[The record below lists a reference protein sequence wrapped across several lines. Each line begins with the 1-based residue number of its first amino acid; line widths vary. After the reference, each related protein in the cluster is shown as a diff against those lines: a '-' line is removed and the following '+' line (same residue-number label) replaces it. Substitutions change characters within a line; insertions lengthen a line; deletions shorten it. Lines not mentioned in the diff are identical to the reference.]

1 MEPARRRQG
10 STLVVVA
17 ALLAL
22 LAVLGYMMFRMT
34 SQELES
40 ATYFSE
46 GAKELQTAS
55 VDPDVYFGLALEQF
69 INGPTAAYP
78 NSALYGGRGSML
90 ATLVGRDGKPY
101 NGVGILLMTSGGLP
115 RVDQNRDG
123 APDGN
128 QSLLEINDSA
138 AANGGAPRDISSH
151 PEPDADYTAPDIN
164 SPFLAFVG
172 YTVDDKGKP
181 VFVVIP
187 SFHRPQYLRTSV
199 GPQFKPYLDPHSDPA
214 TVAKMLA
221 PHVEH
226 LDGATG
232 VRRFIS
238 PSEPLPA
245 GATGPYPFRRYN
257 QGAYGMRT
265 WTQNTAYGVDEWVVR
280 PDPDSNG
287 WFYRCVTAGTS
298 GGSDPA
304 WSTTD
309 GVTFADGGVT
319 WETRKQPVPEYD
331 ADPSGGGSKDSVYV
345 DLDLPVQQLGSGQK
359 YIPLVAFK
367 VVDADGLANLNAHG
381 RLNGNVTV
389 GSNPFGGGNFVHLS
403 HMGLAPAEINLL
415 WLLTAHPGNDLKAG
429 DVPAEVFED
438 LIAYFGHQPSAASFV
453 EAANMEAFLLKVG
466 RFKTSGGAPVDVFDG
481 VFGELARFQ
490 SATNPSEFPFP
501 GRSQFDD
508 NNNRTY
514 GDAPATASVRPFGS
528 PLDWLAAGSA
538 YDATGKFR
546 RFYGP
551 ANNLN
556 RWPQF
561 VSVATR
567 GNYDYANLLSGQLMV
582 DSGGAPIA
590 ASEPLIDDPEEL
602 EQDRR
607 FADATIDRLLE
618 VSEMFFLAASNTD
631 YFNVGAS
638 SRLEKLLNWNFS
650 RNARAKEI
658 RQQFT
663 TISHDAQAYGMHR
676 PAAGAAAKFRPWEF
690 TAVAGT
696 NFVGDT
702 RYRFPPN
709 FSNANLAT
717 QPFRPALRAWLEQF
731 AGDIDSA
738 PNALEQR
745 AYSLNHFLDDST
757 GSLVLRGLTEHHPD
771 PGTRAIHQLATGSM
785 TAAEKQEH
793 DARRERQLMARDLYV
808 MLYTFC
814 GGENT
819 NVTTTA
825 NTITGP
831 DSSNPGKSLRAV
843 YDDVQLEQM
852 AQFAINA
859 VNRLDR
865 DLVID
870 GFEYDKD
877 LSDGWNLDDDPYTD
891 DGFADRGHVYGVEE
905 QDLTLSEAMVY
916 RFKQFNDPMSGN
928 PTDHRVTQFDD
939 TQDRYFSFAEIR
951 NNAAR
956 PVSLRGNVRLEVETT
971 DGMPGG
977 DTWIR
982 RLTLLSDDPAFP
994 AANRP
999 IPPGELFT
1007 VLNAGDDQNRDP
1019 MTNVP
1024 LPSHVMVDFDLPAN
1038 LMNPGMPVYD
1048 DRLAPLPKGPATLG
1062 PTTLGRR
1069 VDLIVDDGVNPP
1081 RFLLEGEKNG
1091 TPEPVP
1097 VGGLLNAANIGGIK
1111 DSGGGTVKL
1120 RLYRRA
1126 HADRT
1131 VPGGAVP
1138 ASYDLDNPW
1147 IEVDQF
1153 TVEINKGYGEIQI
1166 TMKDDDANIIQHVKE
1181 ELIKAK
1187 SRERIEPLARTGSPL
1202 YGLNAEPEYPY
1213 TPPPSVPNPNP
1224 PPATVNP
1231 DTISPNHNLVKLNT
1245 IGADN
1250 KRSGDP
1256 TVDKFKLWQL
1266 PGDRDFTSS
1275 VELLSVP
1282 LYGPADLTKAL
1293 DPRGL
1298 DPRVLPPLEPPKPNR
1313 ATLAEHLL
1321 LRPRVIGAYGADGK
1335 PGDTGVDDDGNG
1347 VIDDPGERGTGD
1359 DPVTAQFARKQDNRW
1374 HRLLGFVD
1382 VPIRNTPIERFRN
1395 SGRVNLNMLRH
1406 PEMLAAMLDDPAAF
1420 NLGAFNPLRPDADP
1434 NATDGKQTTYLVDK
1448 FEDGGSGAARDW
1460 WVEFIHARDDLD
1472 FLTNAYL
1479 PGMAHARPFRDFSW
1493 LADDV
1498 ESLEHTL
1505 LRRLPLDAPLEPSQG
1520 GNLNPDEVQRRLF
1533 ELGTQAERYGSDL
1546 NDLADGGAVDHH
1558 TRHRL
1563 SSKLAN
1569 YSTTRS
1575 NVFHVF
1581 IEVAFFEVVDDPSG
1595 AERIGAPIATL
1606 PSRRAFFVVDRSL
1619 ALEKLKKEDFR
1630 PAGDPAGVSIK
1641 TQAEGGFDWR
1651 ELVLHSQLIK

>member
-1 MEPARRRQG
+1 MEPAPRRQG

-123 APDGN
+123 APDGS
-128 QSLLEINDSA
+128 QSLRDINDSA

-187 SFHRPQYLRTSV
+187 SYHRPQYLRTSV

-265 WTQNTAYGVDEWVVR
+265 WAANTAYGVDEWVVR

-309 GVTFADGGVT
+309 GAPVADGGVT

-331 ADPSGGGSKDSVYV
+331 ADPSGSGVKDSVYV

-359 YIPLVAFK
+359 YVPLVAFK

-438 LIAYFGHQPSAASFV
+438 LIAYFGHQPSGASFV

-538 YDATGKFR
+538 YDATGTKPWKEPL
-546 RFYGP
+546 FYEP
-551 ANNLN
+551 TNNLN

-582 DSGGAPIA
+582 DSGGAPIS
-590 ASEPLIDDPEEL
+590 ASEPLMDDPEEL

-631 YFNVGAS
+631 YLNVGAS

-663 TISHDAQAYGMHR
+663 TIGHDAQAYGMHR
-676 PAAGAAAKFRPWEF
+676 PAAGAAAGFRPWEF
-690 TAVAGT
+690 TAAGT
-696 NFVGDT
+696 NSLGDT
-702 RYRFPPN
+702 RYRFPPDY
-709 FSNANLAT
+709 SGATTAT
-717 QPFRPALRAWLEQF
+717 QPFRAALRGWLRQF

-865 DLVID
+865 DLVVD

-916 RFKQFNDPMSGN
+916 RFKAFEDPEGSGN
-928 PTDHRVTQFDD
+928 FVDHRVTQFDD
-939 TQDRYFSFAEIR
+939 TAPQGRYYTFAEIR
-951 NNAAR
+951 NHSAR
-956 PVSLRGNVRLEVETT
+956 PIALDRNVRIEVETK
-971 DGMPGG
+971 D
-977 DTWIR
+977 DTNEWLR
-982 RLTLLSDDPAFP
+982 RLTLLNDPAG
-994 AANRP
+994 P
-999 IPPGELFT
+999 IAPGELYT
-1007 VLNAGDDQNRDP
+1007 ILTAGDDQNRD
-1019 MTNVP
+1019 MGNMP
-1024 LPSHVMVDFDLPAN
+1024 LPSYVMLDLDLPMNLAN
-1038 LMNPGMPVYD
+1038 TGMPDYN
-1048 DRLAPLPKGPATLG
+1048 DRLAPVNI
-1062 PTTLGRR
+1062 GRR
-1069 VDLIVDDGVNPP
+1069 MDLIVDDGTG

-1091 TPEPVP
+1091 TPEPVSI
-1097 VGGLLNAANIGGIK
+1097 GGLLNAANIGSISTDNG
-1111 DSGGGTVKL
+1111 GGGTVKL

-1131 VPGGAVP
+1131 VPSGAVP

-1153 TVEINKGYGEIQI
+1153 TVEINKGYGEIQF

-1256 TVDKFKLWQL
+1256 TVDKFQLWQL

-1293 DPRGL
+1293 DPRGT
-1298 DPRVLPPLEPPKPNR
+1298 NT
-1313 ATLAEHLL
+1313 AGAEKF

-1406 PEMLAAMLDDPAAF
+1406 PELLAAMLDDPAAF
-1420 NLGAFNPLRPDADP
+1420 NLGGFTPLQPDL
-1434 NATDGKQTTYLVDK
+1434 KQTSYVQDAT
-1448 FEDGGSGAARDW
+1448 EGTTRDW
-1460 WVEFIHARDDLD
+1460 WIEFIHARDDLD

-1479 PGMAHARPFRDFSW
+1479 PGMAHARPFRGFSW

-1581 IEVAFFEVVDDPSG
+1581 IEVAFFEVVDQGG